1 MWSAIRF
8 QWQVR
13 KLNQKR
19 DRVERTYQAKR
30 EALKSAGQPVPNFS
44 PEEWNAQNVINAE
57 IYKLETAYL
66 LRRAAR
72 EKVPIPDGEN
82 EEAWHEALGGGY
94 FLSDT
99 AYANLR
105 AAIRKERNEKWEFR
119 FKVMSFVAT
128 SGIGLI
134 GALIGL
140 VSALKK

>member
-1 MWSAIRF
+1 MWSAIKF

-13 KLNQKR
+13 RLNRQR
-19 DRVERTYQAKR
+19 DRVEKLYQAKR
-30 EALKSAGQPVPNFS
+30 EALKRSGQPVPNFS
-44 PEEWNAQNVINAE
+44 PEEWHDQSEISAK

-72 EKVPIPDGEN
+72 EKVPPPDN
-82 EEAWHEALGGGY
+82 DDEEAWHEAIGGGY
-94 FLSDT
+94 FLSAT

-105 AAIRKERNEKWEFR
+105 SAIRKERNEKWEFR
-119 FKVMSFVAT
+119 LKIMSFLAT
-128 SGIGLI
+128 TAIGLI

>member
-1 MWSAIRF
+1 MWSAIKF

-13 KLNQKR
+13 KLNRQR
-19 DRVERTYQAKR
+19 DRVERVYRAKR
-30 EALKSAGQPVPNFS
+30 QALKNSGQPVPSFS
-44 PEEWNAQNVINAE
+44 SEEWDDKNVINAE

-66 LRRAAR
+66 LRRADR
-72 EKVPIPDGEN
+72 EKVPIPDNED
-82 EEAWHEALGGGY
+82 EEAWHEAVIGGY
-94 FLSDT
+94 FLST
-99 AYANLR
+99 VAYANLR

-119 FKVMSFVAT
+119 LKVMSFLAT